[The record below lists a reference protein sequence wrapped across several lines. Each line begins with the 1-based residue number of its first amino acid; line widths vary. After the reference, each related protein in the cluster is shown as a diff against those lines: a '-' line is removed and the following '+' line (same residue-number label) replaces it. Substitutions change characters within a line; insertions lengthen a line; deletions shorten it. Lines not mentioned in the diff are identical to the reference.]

1 MSAWP
6 GCRRGTHG
14 PGRPGR
20 ARPRATASSIARAG
34 RACDGRRATWR
45 RICRSSTISGLTVRG
60 LISYM
65 VFIDGGL
72 CLRAG
77 LAGFDGHPSFGL
89 DFSARQGL
97 PGVLSSSGVGLV
109 GWLAVLGAL
118 RCPLLFDNF
127 IGRKRNVDG
136 GVLAAGLLGSAR
148 RREALRE
155 NCTDGH
161 VFRFIAFRAFG
172 SGTDVFGTRRDGRAK
187 VRPGL

>member
-1 MSAWP
+1 L
-6 GCRRGTHG
+6 
-14 PGRPGR
+14 
-20 ARPRATASSIARAG
+20 
-34 RACDGRRATWR
+34 
-45 RICRSSTISGLTVRG
+45 GLTVWG
-60 LISYM
+60 LISYT

-161 VFRFIAFRAFG
+161 VFRFIASFSGFG
-172 SGTDVFGTRRDGRAK
+172 WGGRMCLGLVETVGLWSGLDCD
-187 VRPGL
+187 